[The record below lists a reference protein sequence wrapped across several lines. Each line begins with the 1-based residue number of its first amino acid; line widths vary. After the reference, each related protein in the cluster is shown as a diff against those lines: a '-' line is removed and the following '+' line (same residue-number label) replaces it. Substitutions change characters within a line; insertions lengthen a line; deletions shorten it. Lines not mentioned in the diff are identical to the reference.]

1 MAVTR
6 ADKETELQALE
17 SAFRGSDSAILID
30 YKGLNVPQVTELRR
44 QLRTAKA
51 GYRVVKNTI
60 ARRALKGT
68 SLEVLEQYFEGTTA
82 VAYTATDPVAL
93 ARTLT
98 TFVKTAPKL
107 TIKAAVVQGR
117 AIKPAEV
124 TELATMPARPE
135 LLAKLLFVL
144 QAPMVQIVSVLN
156 AAPRTLMSVLVQ
168 AEQKRASSPE
178 TGNQESGKTET
189 GEQHHA

>member
-1 MAVTR
+1 MPVTR
-6 ADKETELQALE
+6 AEKEAERQELE
-17 SAFRGSDSAILID
+17 STFKGSDSAVIVD

-82 VAYTATDPVAL
+82 VAYTTTDPVAL
-93 ARTLT
+93 AKTLT
-98 TFVKTAPKL
+98 AFVKTAPKL

-117 AIKPAEV
+117 AIRAAEV
-124 TELATMPARPE
+124 GELASMPARPE

-144 QAPMVQIVSVLN
+144 QGPMIQIVSVLS
-156 AAPRTLMSVLVQ
+156 AAPRNLMSVLAQ
-168 AEQKRASSPE
+168 AEQKRSASSGAE
-178 TGNQESGKTET
+178 HQEVAKENH
-189 GEQHHA
+189 EIAK

>member
-1 MAVTR
+1 MMAVTR
-6 ADKETELQALE
+6 ADKELELQQLE
-17 SAFRGSDSAILID
+17 RAFKGSDSAILVD

-51 GYRVVKNTI
+51 SSRVVKNTV

-68 SLEVLEQYFEGTTA
+68 SFESLDPYFEGTTA

-93 ARTLT
+93 AKTLT

-107 TIKAAVVQGR
+107 TIKAAIVQGR

-124 TELATMPARPE
+124 TELAALPGRPE
-135 LLAKLLFVL
+135 LLAKLLFVM
-144 QAPMVQIVSVLN
+144 QAPMVQIVRVLS
-156 AAPRTLMSVLVQ
+156 AAPRDLMSVLVQ
-168 AEQKRASSPE
+168 LEKKKS
-178 TGNQESGKTET
+178 ES
-189 GEQHHA
+189 

>member
-6 ADKETELQALE
+6 ADKELELQQLE
-17 SAFRGSDSAILID
+17 RAFKGSDSAILVD

-51 GYRVVKNTI
+51 SYRVVKNTV

-68 SLEVLEQYFEGTTA
+68 SFESLDPYFEGTTA

-93 ARTLT
+93 AKTLT

-107 TIKAAVVQGR
+107 TIKAAIVQGR
-117 AIKPAEV
+117 TIKPAEV
-124 TELATMPARPE
+124 NELAALPGRPE
-135 LLAKLLFVL
+135 LLAKLLFVM
-144 QAPMVQIVSVLN
+144 QAPMVQIVRVLS
-156 AAPRTLMSVLVQ
+156 AAPRDLMSVLVQ
-168 AEQKRASSPE
+168 LEKKKS
-178 TGNQESGKTET
+178 ES
-189 GEQHHA
+189 

>member
-1 MAVTR
+1 MPVTR
-6 ADKETELQALE
+6 VEKESERQQLE
-17 SAFRGSDSAILID
+17 SLFKGSDSAILVD

-82 VAYTATDPVAL
+82 VAYTATDPIAL
-93 ARTLT
+93 AKTLT

-124 TELATMPARPE
+124 GELASMPARPQ

-156 AAPRTLMSVLVQ
+156 AAPRDLMSVLVQ
-168 AEQKRASSPE
+168 AEKKRSSSS
-178 TGNQESGKTET
+178 GIES
-189 GEQHHA
+189 

>member
-1 MAVTR
+1 MSVTR
-6 ADKETELQALE
+6 AEKEAERQQLE
-17 SAFRGSDSAILID
+17 STFKGSDSAVIVD

-44 QLRTAKA
+44 QLRAAKA

-82 VAYTATDPVAL
+82 VAYTSTDPVAL
-93 ARTLT
+93 AKTLT
-98 TFVKTAPKL
+98 AFVKTAPKL

-117 AIKPAEV
+117 AIRPAEV
-124 TELATMPARPE
+124 GELASMPARPE

-144 QAPMVQIVSVLN
+144 QGPMIQIVSVLS
-156 AAPRTLMSVLVQ
+156 AAPRNLMSVLAQ
-168 AEQKRASSPE
+168 AEQKRSASSGAE
-178 TGNQESGKTET
+178 HQDVAKENHEIAK
-189 GEQHHA
+189 

>member
-1 MAVTR
+1 MMAVTR
-6 ADKETELQALE
+6 ADKELELQQLE
-17 SAFRGSDSAILID
+17 RAFKGSDSAILVD

-68 SLEVLEQYFEGTTA
+68 SFESLDQYFEGTTA

-93 ARTLT
+93 AKTLT

-107 TIKAAVVQGR
+107 TIKAAIVQGR
-117 AIKPAEV
+117 TIKPAEV
-124 TELATMPARPE
+124 TELAALPGRPA
-135 LLAKLLFVL
+135 LLAKLLFVM
-144 QAPMVQIVSVLN
+144 QAPMVQIVRVLN
-156 AAPRTLMSVLVQ
+156 AAPRDLMSVLVQ
-168 AEQKRASSPE
+168 LEKKR
-178 TGNQESGKTET
+178 QES
-189 GEQHHA
+189 